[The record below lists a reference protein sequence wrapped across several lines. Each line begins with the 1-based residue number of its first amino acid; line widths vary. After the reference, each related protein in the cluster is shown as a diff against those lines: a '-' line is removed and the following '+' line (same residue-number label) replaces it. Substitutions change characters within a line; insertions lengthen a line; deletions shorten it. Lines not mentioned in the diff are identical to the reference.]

1 MHGKLSD
8 VSHDSQTIFR
18 QVKNPFAAM
27 RYHSLVIDPNSL
39 PAELTV
45 SARAAGDIIMAV
57 RHKNYP
63 VEGVQFH
70 PESILNQEGKKL
82 LKNFLDHY

>member
-1 MHGKLSD
+1 
-8 VSHDSQTIFR
+8 
-18 QVKNPFAAM
+18 
-27 RYHSLVIDPNSL
+27 
-39 PAELTV
+39 
-45 SARAAGDIIMAV
+45 V

-70 PESILNQEGKKL
+70 PESSLNQEGKKL